1 MRTLRYF
8 LAVAEEKSF
17 TRAAARCHVAQPA
30 ISQQIRSL
38 ERELGEALFE
48 RDSRTVRLTAAG
60 EALVPHARTVAGA
73 VAAAKAEFAA
83 RSGLLTGTLSIGAA
97 DGVESSSLPA
107 LLGTFHRLYPGVGV
121 RLVEGA
127 SAGLVPQVRQGSLD
141 AVFVAVPAAGLDPG
155 FGHRVLVRDEIV
167 ALVASGRPQAR
178 AAALSLDEVA
188 AVPLITYGS
197 DSGLY
202 PRLRTAFEEAE
213 VPFRP
218 ACATNHVA
226 LQLELVA
233 AGVGIALAAGASR
246 GITGDPRVAVVP
258 VTPRIPYAKA
268 LVWRS
273 GPHASAPLRA
283 LLDLP
288 GPEPAVA
295 NSTTE

>member
-1 MRTLRYF
+1 MEVRTLQYF
-8 LAVAEEKSF
+8 LAVAEEQSF

-60 EALVPHARTVAGA
+60 EALMPHARTVSTA

-83 RSGLLTGTLSIGAA
+83 RSGLLTGALALGVA

-107 LLGTFHRLYPGVGV
+107 LLGTFHRLYPGVTVNLLEGV
-121 RLVEGA
+121 
-127 SAGLVPQVRQGSLD
+127 SAGLIPQVRQGSLD
-141 AVFVAVPAAGLDPG
+141 AVFVAVPPEGLDPL

-167 ALVASGRPQAR
+167 ALVAADRPQAR
-178 AAALSLDEVA
+178 QPALSLREVSA
-188 AVPLITYGS
+188 TPLITYGS

-202 PRLRTAFEEAE
+202 VRLRKAFEAAD

-218 ACATNHVA
+218 AYATNHVA

-233 AGVGIALAAGASR
+233 AGVGIALAAGGAR
-246 GITGDPRVAVVP
+246 GIAGDPRVTVVP

-268 LVWRS
+268 LVWRA
-273 GPHASAPLRA
+273 GPHSSAPLRA

-288 GPEPAVA
+288 HPAAEPPTA
-295 NSTTE
+295 